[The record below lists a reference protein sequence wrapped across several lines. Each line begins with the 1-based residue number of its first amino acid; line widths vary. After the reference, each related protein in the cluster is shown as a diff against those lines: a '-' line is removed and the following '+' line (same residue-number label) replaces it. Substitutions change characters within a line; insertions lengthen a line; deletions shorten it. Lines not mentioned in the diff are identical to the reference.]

1 MKIPEIDTWI
11 CSKCEGCVEVC
22 PAVFRTNHDTGS
34 IEVVELAEYPVD
46 EVDEAIKCC
55 PVESISWMEQ

>member
-1 MKIPEIDTWI
+1 MKVPEIDTWT

-22 PAVFRTNHDTGS
+22 PAVFRMNDAGN
-34 IEVVELAEYPVD
+34 IEVVELDAYPVK

-55 PVESISWMEQ
+55 PADCISWIE

>member
-1 MKIPEIDTWI
+1 MKVPELDTWT

-22 PAVFRTNHDTGS
+22 PAVFRMNRDTGN
-34 IEVVELAEYPVD
+34 IEVIELGEYPVD

-55 PVESISWMEQ
+55 PADCISWIEQ